1 MWSELQRAELAR
13 IGENDR
19 LAAAATARRYMTGP
33 AKTML
38 ETPANDDGRG
48 WQWLAATG
56 LGMWLYRRR
65 RVSPVA
71 VASQLERVMAG
82 LEREAR
88 AASADYHVPADEW
101 ALRMAGISSASA
113 LIAGAVAAGGW
124 SRLDMVVGDIEEQIA
139 AELGYLDAF
148 ADDVVAGRVSRDG
161 RFVRRA
167 MLYGAA
173 GWGFYMLLRGREAAR
188 RGYGEEHSILD
199 PGAEHCQECVA
210 ESDRGWQPLG
220 SLVPIGDR
228 QCRSG
233 CRCRMEYRNGA
244 GEVVE

>member
-1 MWSELQRAELAR
+1 MWTEAQRAGMAR
-13 IGENDR
+13 VGENDR

-33 AKTML
+33 ARTML
-38 ETPANDDGRG
+38 ETPARDDGRG

-56 LGMWLYRRR
+56 LGVWLYRRR
-65 RVSPVA
+65 RVPAVA
-71 VASQLERVMAG
+71 VSSQLERVMAG

-88 AASADYHVPADEW
+88 AASADYRVPADEW
-101 ALRMAGISSASA
+101 AQRMAGISSTSA
-113 LIAGAVAAGGW
+113 LIAGAFAAGGW
-124 SRLDMVVGDIEEQIA
+124 SRLGVVRGDIETHLA
-139 AELGYLDAF
+139 SELGYLDAF
-148 ADDVVAGRVSRDG
+148 ADDVAGGRVPRDG

-188 RGYGEEHSILD
+188 RGYGEERNILD
-199 PGAEHCQECVA
+199 PGAEHCQECVG
-210 ESDRGWQPLG
+210 ETDKGWQPLG
-220 SLVPIGDR
+220 SLVPIGGR

-244 GEVVE
+244 GEVVA